1 MPTLE
6 CRVAVA
12 SPNHSLDGLI
22 QNGFAYSLL
31 DSPYL
36 KSADHKVSTDILII
50 DHRHLPELAK
60 VRQQLQF
67 NFYYLV
73 FDDEKNQIDAE
84 LYNQFR
90 PDQILQQSELTEKFV
105 FAQLEKLDQKRQD
118 EAKNRLTSELID
130 QDQQTKA
137 SLRQQIFQDQQELID
152 RRQKI
157 LEVNNR
163 IESLRK
169 ILFTLSE
176 ESDVTRIETLL
187 NELLPQAT
195 ATTWVKIIPDYLAE
209 NFEKDLQAQLPNFY
223 TKRQCSNY
231 YIYFM
236 KGNNRPFRSSDNEM
250 FGKVSDALHFNLL
263 KASSL
268 SQQQHLEKI
277 VSTAFNSTAYPLLI
291 VDKDYNIL
299 ESNKAFHRYP
309 PKGDRPKC
317 YQVMFNREEPCVG
330 CQFGA
335 NFQVQ
340 TQTENNTTFHNVQ
353 SQRLTGYEDRNSHW
367 VHFYVDVTED
377 KMLEQRLSQTAKMK
391 ELGLISSSIAHEL
404 NNPLGGIISYIQ
416 ILQMELDKAH
426 PLQGELIDMNMA
438 ALRMKQ
444 IIENL
449 LIFSRRP
456 GTQEKET
463 ILLKDLLAE
472 SLKMNELSF
481 KIENIKVVQH
491 VDQAPE
497 AVTVSRSNFRD
508 SLNLIF
514 NFFIEGLRRVRLHK
528 NTQTGLIEVKFSQ
541 DQINFYID
549 LQSNIGPL
557 NNEQKNKNIYFLV
570 IHKSLIDQGFQVELT
585 EPNASWVA
593 MRVTLPKASRS

>member
-12 SPNHSLDGLI
+12 SPNHTLDGLI
-22 QNGFAYSLL
+22 QDGFAYSLL

-36 KSADHKVSTDILII
+36 KSVDHKVFTDILIVG
-50 DHRHLPELAK
+50 HNQLPELAK
-60 VRQQLQF
+60 MRAQIQF
-67 NFYYLV
+67 NYCYLI
-73 FDDEKNQIDAE
+73 FDDAKNEIPAD
-84 LYNQFR
+84 LYNQFQ
-90 PDQILQQSELTEKFV
+90 PDQILLAVELTEKIV
-105 FAQLEKLDQKRQD
+105 FNQLENLDQKRQD
-118 EAKNRLTSELID
+118 EAKKRLTSELID

-137 SLRQQIFQDQQELID
+137 ALRQQIFQDQQELID

-169 ILFTLSE
+169 ILFSLSE
-176 ESDVTRIETLL
+176 ENDVTRIETLL
-187 NELLPQAT
+187 NELLPQSTAAT
-195 ATTWVKIIPDYLAE
+195 WIKIIPDYLAE
-209 NFEKDLQAQLPNFY
+209 NFEKDLQAQLPNFFA
-223 TKRQCSNY
+223 KKQCSNY
-231 YIYFM
+231 LIYFM

-263 KASSL
+263 KSQSL

-277 VSTAFNSTAYPLLI
+277 VSTAFNSTVYPLLV
-291 VDKDYNIL
+291 VDKEYNIL
-299 ESNKAFHRYP
+299 ESNKAFHSYP
-309 PKGDRPKC
+309 AATDNPKC
-317 YQVMFNREEPCVG
+317 YQVMFNRESPCVD
-330 CQFGA
+330 CKFGT

-340 TQTENNTTFHNVQ
+340 NQNENSTTYHNVQ
-353 SQRLTGYEDRNSHW
+353 SQRLAGYEDRNSHW
-367 VHFYVDVTED
+367 VHFYVDITED

-416 ILQMELDKAH
+416 ILQMELAKDH
-426 PLQGELIDMNMA
+426 YLHGELKDMNMA
-438 ALRMKQ
+438 AQRMKQ

-463 ILLKDLLAE
+463 ILLKDLLTE

-481 KIENIKVVQH
+481 KIENIKVVQQLEQL
-491 VDQAPE
+491 DE
-497 AVTVSRSNFRD
+497 AITVNRSNFRD

-514 NFFIEGLRRVRLHK
+514 NFFIEGLRRVRLQK

-541 DQINFYID
+541 DQINFYLD

-557 NNEQKNKNIYFLV
+557 NDEQKNKNIYFLV

-593 MRVTLPKASRS
+593 MRMTLPKASS